1 MTARDYAT
9 PVFNSLDE
17 SQLLDFMRFFAD
29 DNTLARMES
38 DIIAAGAHR
47 KIYNNFQELLDE
59 IEDDESRGRG

>member
-38 DIIAAGAHR
+38 DIIAAGAKR
-47 KIYNNFQELLDE
+47 KTYSNFRELLKE
-59 IEDDESRGRG
+59 IEDDDDE